1 MAYFRIEFD
10 CGCGT
15 NEDYLEF
22 NSKEEAYEY
31 AYQQAI
37 EDYESFEGLHGIRN
51 MAQIAEEDFG
61 IEDWYDNEDLNLAD
75 IDAIQTAYI
84 EEREGVIHYCAE
96 EVSEEEYREYMEEM
110 E

>member
-22 NSKEEAYEY
+22 SSQEEAYEY
-31 AYQQAI
+31 AYQMAI
-37 EDYESFEGLHGIRN
+37 EDYESFEGLHGIRD

-61 IEDWYDNEDLNLAD
+61 IEDWYVKDGLNLGD
-75 IDAIQTAYI
+75 IDAVQTAYI
-84 EEREGVIHYCAE
+84 EERESVIHYYAE
-96 EVSEEEYREYMEEM
+96 EISEEEWKEYVNE
-110 E
+110 